1 MCRLTKQI
9 VRVLPLL
16 IPVLRPFRIAP
27 TVVVV
32 FLRAMG
38 PDRSL
43 ERLTV
48 ILVSTVPF
56 LFVVDRVR

>member
-16 IPVLRPFRIAP
+16 IPVLRPFRIAS
-27 TVVVV
+27 TVVAS